1 MNEQTQSIR
10 TTTSTRAFQPGR
22 QIVFVLGIG
31 LVIAALALGVILW
44 KFQKYHT
51 RTIFPGVSV
60 AGIDL
65 SDLTLGQ
72 AVVEINSKL
81 TYGRTGQIQFHSEEN
96 RWVYTP
102 EELGFSYNP
111 VDAANQAF
119 EVGRNKGFFA
129 NLKEQLGAYRNGVN
143 ITPGIVYDQSKAY
156 TIIQEIARQSDI
168 QMVEPSISLEQTDIR
183 VIKGQEG
190 QTVDVKATLARIQP
204 YFLVQQNGSVDLVV
218 EKHIPTTVNVEETAR
233 LAEAILSQPFTIQA
247 ANPDIGQ
254 GPWVLETQNLAALI
268 TIAKENDQSGDSYQL
283 ILNRPA
289 LEGYISSLAPSL
301 QTEPVNARMIFNDNT
316 RELEL
321 IAHAVAG
328 QIVDVEKSVDEIITK
343 IQNGEHQANLI
354 MKNIDPDVK
363 DDSKAADL
371 GITELVAETTSYYY
385 GSDAARVQNIRASA
399 ASFHGVFVAPGEVF
413 SMAKYLTNISLEN
426 GYAEAPIIVGDQ
438 TVDGIGGGI
447 CQVSTT
453 LFRNAFFGGFP
464 IVERH
469 PHAYRVGYY
478 EQQSNG
484 GIDLNLSGLDATVY
498 VPLVDL
504 KFRNDSDHW
513 LLMETYASDTSL
525 NWKLY
530 STGDGREVRWWTTGL
545 TDVTPPPDPI
555 YREDPTLPT
564 GTIKQ
569 VDWEV
574 YGATVIAYRTVSR
587 NGEVFINDIIR
598 TVYAAWPAGY
608 NYGPGTDIP

>member
-10 TTTSTRAFQPGR
+10 TTTSTRHFQAGR

-31 LVIAALALGVILW
+31 LVIAALALGAILW
-44 KFQKYHT
+44 KFQKDHAQ
-51 RTIFPGVSV
+51 TIFPGVSV

-190 QTVDVKATLARIQP
+190 QTVDVNATLARIQP
-204 YFLVQQNGSVDLVV
+204 YFLVQQNGSVDLVI

-233 LAEAILSQPFTIQA
+233 LAESILSQPFTIQA

-254 GPWVLETQNLAALI
+254 GPWVLEPQNLAALI

-283 ILNRPA
+283 SLNRPA

-354 MKNIDPDVK
+354 MKTLIQM
-363 DDSKAADL
+363 SRM
-371 GITELVAETTSYYY
+371 T
-385 GSDAARVQNIRASA
+385 
-399 ASFHGVFVAPGEVF
+399 
-413 SMAKYLTNISLEN
+413 AKL
-426 GYAEAPIIVGDQ
+426 PIW
-438 TVDGIGGGI
+438 
-447 CQVSTT
+447 
-453 LFRNAFFGGFP
+453 A
-464 IVERH
+464 
-469 PHAYRVGYY
+469 
-478 EQQSNG
+478 
-484 GIDLNLSGLDATVY
+484 
-498 VPLVDL
+498 
-504 KFRNDSDHW
+504 
-513 LLMETYASDTSL
+513 
-525 NWKLY
+525 
-530 STGDGREVRWWTTGL
+530 
-545 TDVTPPPDPI
+545 
-555 YREDPTLPT
+555 
-564 GTIKQ
+564 
-569 VDWEV
+569 
-574 YGATVIAYRTVSR
+574 
-587 NGEVFINDIIR
+587 
-598 TVYAAWPAGY
+598 
-608 NYGPGTDIP
+608 

>member
-10 TTTSTRAFQPGR
+10 TTTSTKAFQPGR

-31 LVIAALALGVILW
+31 LLIAVLTLSTILW
-44 KFQKYHT
+44 KFQKDHAQ
-51 RTIFPGVSV
+51 TIFPGVSV

-247 ANPDIGQ
+247 ANPDVGQ
-254 GPWVLETQNLAALI
+254 GPWVLEPQNLAALI

-283 ILNRPA
+283 NLNRSA
-289 LEGYISSLAPSL
+289 LEGYISRLAPSL

-328 QIVDVEKSVDEIITK
+328 QIVDVERSVDEIITK

-354 MKNIDPDVK
+354 MKKVDPDVK

-513 LLMETYASDTSL
+513 LLMETYATDTSL
-525 NWKLY
+525 TWKFY

-545 TDVTPPPDPI
+545 TDVVPPPDPI

-587 NGEVFINDIIR
+587 NGEVFINDTIR